1 MIEENTTIE
10 LATHSD
16 ASEIAMLSRDLI
28 EQGLSWSWNTERVK
42 KALRDRST
50 NVAVARDGSNL
61 AGFGIMEYGDKHAN
75 LNLLAV
81 KKEYRRTGTGTKIV
95 RWHERVASTA
105 GVFKIYVQVRE
116 QNTIAQDFYSKLGYV
131 VLDKVPGY
139 YKHKEVG
146 VIMFRHIGVYR
157 NAT

>member
-16 ASEIAMLSRDLI
+16 APGIAMLSRDLI
-28 EQGLSWSWNTERVK
+28 EQDLGWSWNTERVK

-61 AGFGIMEYGDKHAN
+61 AGFGIMKYGDKHAN

-95 RWHERVASTA
+95 KWHERV
-105 GVFKIYVQVRE
+105 QVRLVYSTFIFRFASKTRLLKIFI
-116 QNTIAQDFYSKLGYV
+116 QN
-131 VLDKVPGY
+131 
-139 YKHKEVG
+139 
-146 VIMFRHIGVYR
+146 
-157 NAT
+157 

>member
-1 MIEENTTIE
+1 MIKENTTIE

-28 EQGLSWSWNTERVK
+28 ERGLSWSWNMERVK
-42 KALRDRST
+42 KAMRDRST
-50 NVAVARDGSNL
+50 NVAVARDRSNL
-61 AGFGIMEYGDKHAN
+61 AGFGIMKYGYKHAN

-105 GVFKIYVQVRE
+105 GIFNIYIQVRE

>member
-42 KALRDRST
+42 KAMRDRST
-50 NVAVARDGSNL
+50 NVVVARDRSNL
-61 AGFGIMEYGDKHAN
+61 AGFGIMKYGYKHAN

-81 KKEYRRTGTGTKIV
+81 KNSETLVNSHQMIILQFWLSPIMCFRFNS
-95 RWHERVASTA
+95 WHCS
-105 GVFKIYVQVRE
+105 
-116 QNTIAQDFYSKLGYV
+116 
-131 VLDKVPGY
+131 
-139 YKHKEVG
+139 
-146 VIMFRHIGVYR
+146 
-157 NAT
+157 